1 MGSFRSLDAYLRL
14 ELGTE
19 KENLKMM
26 VSGLEALK
34 TPRKNKDKKTY
45 IFIINKFFMFFKQYR
60 KIHHGAYCMFFYYKP
75 RLNCTVQLYGK

>member
-45 IFIINKFFMFFKQYR
+45 IFIINKFFMFFK
-60 KIHHGAYCMFFYYKP
+60 
-75 RLNCTVQLYGK
+75 